1 MISIVYH
8 TSQDRHHSV
17 TNICEIRSITK
28 AKDSDLWKIEFYYDN
43 GERDWWM
50 VGLDTS
56 EVEDGIPDSVM
67 IGGTVYEGRAGM
79 TKLAKIP
86 LDILNTMEETYR
98 SLEEL

>member
-8 TSQDRHHSV
+8 TSPNQHRSI
-17 TNICEIRSITK
+17 TNICEIISITK
-28 AKDSDLWKIEFYYDN
+28 GTDLWKIYFFYDT
-43 GERDWWM
+43 GISDFWW

-86 LDILNTMEETYR
+86 LDILNNMEETYR